1 MQEVSNLT
9 GNQGR
14 GRALGRQG
22 LAIRARL
29 GLMLLAC
36 LLLAGCTTTPTVNMY
51 QEGLPE
57 GQVASLY
64 NPSKFIQKVDNRTLY
79 KNAFF
84 DPNAVVELV
93 NVAPGDHVLRGLVY
107 SDSTQYGLTT
117 YYKEWKFDFR
127 MSTEAGH
134 TYYIYYELV
143 GATPAIFVRDLG
155 TGFKPIVGQYADA
168 WRRKSPERQQSDEA
182 YYQRLK
188 SEGVPVPI
196 QLLPR

>member
-1 MQEVSNLT
+1 MQDISNLT
-9 GNQGR
+9 VNQAR
-14 GRALGRQG
+14 GRALRHKV
-22 LAIRARL
+22 LAKRARFL
-29 GLMLLAC
+29 LMLVAC

-84 DPNAVVELV
+84 DPNVVVELV
-93 NVAPGDHVLRGLVY
+93 NVAPGDHVVRGLIY

-117 YYKEWKFDFR
+117 YYKQWTFDFR

-134 TYYIYYELV
+134 TYYIYYELA
-143 GATPAIFVRDLG
+143 GATPVIFVRDLG
-155 TGFKPIVGQYADA
+155 TGFKPVVGQYADA
-168 WRRKSPERQQSDEA
+168 WRRKSPERHQSDEA